1 MFTYIAYEH
10 IHLAPAAQVLS
21 THNCQQSFVQLSNL
35 PANSTGTATFC
46 LIIKKLYTC
55 HECQQHISLDM

>member
-21 THNCQQSFVQLSNL
+21 THNCCKVLSN
-35 PANSTGTATFC
+35 C
-46 LIIKKLYTC
+46 LIYQQAQLQQPPFVSLSKITC
-55 HECQQHISLDM
+55 HECQQHNSLST